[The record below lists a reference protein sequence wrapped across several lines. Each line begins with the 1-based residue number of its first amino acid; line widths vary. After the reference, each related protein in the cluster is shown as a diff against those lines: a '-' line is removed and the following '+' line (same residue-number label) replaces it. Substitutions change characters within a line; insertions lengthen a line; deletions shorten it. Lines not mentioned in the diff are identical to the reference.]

1 MCCTVKFVAVCYS
14 VGVAMAA
21 WYASIS
27 GSAGVLRCVTVCCS
41 VLQCATARYRFWCGT
56 VCCIV
61 LQRFAVCFNVSV
73 AICRMECEHLWTVT
87 SPGCCSVLQSV
98 AVCCRV
104 IQCAAVRCRLLWG
117 PVCCSVL
124 QCERCNGRMTCE
136 HLWTV
141 ASAGVLQYIAVCCST
156 LLCVAVCHSCGV
168 LQCAAVCC
176 SVLQCVAMAQ
186 IICI

>member
-1 MCCTVKFVAVCYS
+1 
-14 VGVAMAA
+14 
-21 WYASIS
+21 
-27 GSAGVLRCVTVCCS
+27 
-41 VLQCATARYRFWCGT
+41 
-56 VCCIV
+56 
-61 LQRFAVCFNVSV
+61 
-73 AICRMECEHLWTVT
+73 
-87 SPGCCSVLQSV
+87 VLQSV

-176 SVLQCVAMAQ
+176 SVLQCVAMCCNGPNNMHIVVDNDECRFFAVSRVCCSVPQ
-186 IICI
+186 LQGGAECCGVWQCGACGAVWCSVLQRVAEFCNGCMTCARLWTVMISCVMQCVAVCCSVM